1 MRSSLYIS
9 YDAEVRRPRGSLC
22 IRNLCKHSN
31 SGEQH
36 PRRAQVDAP
45 SNWIKL
51 ADFPGCVDQRKVAT
65 FDGTAPDKYN
75 EWNITLPAWLPTSE
89 HAVLRWEWTSVQQVA
104 NIEFYVT
111 CADVEVMGTAEVPDS
126 SFLAKVTP
134 VTAFTGTS
142 HLPADAGAYRK
153 VTATLEPNPNLGA
166 VVPTDLLTPRVR
178 PY

>member
-22 IRNLCKHSN
+22 IHNLCKHSN
-31 SGEQH
+31 SATR
-36 PRRAQVDAP
+36 PPSCAQVDAP

-51 ADFPGCVDQRKVAT
+51 ADFQGCVDQRKVAT
-65 FDGTAPDKYN
+65 FDGTAPDNYN
-75 EWNITLPAWLPTSE
+75 EWSITLPAWLPTSE
-89 HAVLRWEWTSVQQVA
+89 HAVLRWEWTSVQQVT

-111 CADVEVMGTAEVPDS
+111 CADVKVMGTAEVPDS

-153 VTATLEPNPNLGA
+153 VTAPLEPYPQ
-166 VVPTDLLTPRVR
+166 T
-178 PY
+178 

>member
-1 MRSSLYIS
+1 M
-9 YDAEVRRPRGSLC
+9 
-22 IRNLCKHSN
+22 
-31 SGEQH
+31 
-36 PRRAQVDAP
+36 
-45 SNWIKL
+45 
-51 ADFPGCVDQRKVAT
+51 
-65 FDGTAPDKYN
+65 
-75 EWNITLPAWLPTSE
+75 PAWLPTSE
-89 HAVLRWEWTSVQQVA
+89 HAVLRWEWTAVQQVT

-111 CADVEVMGTAEVPDS
+111 CADVKVMGTAEVPDS

-166 VVPTDLLTPRVR
+166 VGPTDLLTPRVR

>member
-1 MRSSLYIS
+1 M
-9 YDAEVRRPRGSLC
+9 
-22 IRNLCKHSN
+22 
-31 SGEQH
+31 
-36 PRRAQVDAP
+36 
-45 SNWIKL
+45 
-51 ADFPGCVDQRKVAT
+51 
-65 FDGTAPDKYN
+65 
-75 EWNITLPAWLPTSE
+75 PAWLPTSE
-89 HAVLRWEWTSVQQVA
+89 HAVLRWEWTSVQQVT

-166 VVPTDLLTPRVR
+166 LGPTDLLTPHVR
-178 PY
+178 PH